1 MKNRLADTLSGVIIL
16 FMFAV
21 ALWTISELPD
31 EIRIV
36 VHWGPNG
43 EPNGW
48 AGKWAGLLFVPV
60 MALVARL
67 SITFIP
73 SGYSAPGKLPLP
85 ENARRALLVCVLSV
99 MAISEIAIAINALEL
114 KLDPSNYLS
123 VAISLLFVLIG
134 LTFQKLQ
141 LNFFGFSKVLF
152 NDDVWKHTQQFGR
165 WMFLLSALGIMSGT
179 FGLSQENKV
188 LLVSVFIIG
197 TPLIVLLYAYLS
209 YIRSAKK

>member
-1 MKNRLADTLSGVIIL
+1 VKNRLADTLSGVIIL